1 MKKTR
6 LALKIIALAAAL
18 SVLPV
23 GAAKYFTLYLTNG
36 TDYYLDIWTADYSYA
51 YLPPGGNLAVKTV
64 PATISTTTSETIYVY
79 VYFSAGQGITKAI
92 RREFETSYP
101 NPEEIGTDC
110 DGRRTYYGPGGGC
123 IDKNVLEIEDGYPT
137 EAHWTITWE
146 DFFPPENENGPIDPV
161 KG

>member
-1 MKKTR
+1 MKKAR
-6 LALKIIALAAAL
+6 FALKVIALAAAL

-51 YLPPGGNLAVKTV
+51 YLPPDGDLIIKT
-64 PATISTTTSETIYVY
+64 AREEIYVY
-79 VYFSAGQGITKAI
+79 VYFSAGQGITKAMN
-92 RREFETSYP
+92 RKYETSYP
-101 NPEEIGTDC
+101 PGEFGTDC
-110 DGRRTYYGPGGGC
+110 DGRWTCYPYGGGGC
-123 IDKNVLEIEDGYPT
+123 INKTILEIEDGYPT

-146 DFFPPENENGPIDPV
+146 DFFPPEKNASIDPT